1 MRYIKSITQQ
11 KLSFLLAI
19 YIGLFM
25 NGAVF
30 YRRFGSYAHDFTVW
44 KGVSAVVEL
53 AATVLVTFFLLRL
66 LSLFGRRSWRI
77 LASLVVLFSA
87 GASYYMTFL
96 NVVIGYG
103 IIASVMTTDID
114 LSKEV
119 VGLNFIL
126 WLIAV
131 SALPLILIWNNR
143 CRYTLLRQLRTPGQR
158 IRSLA
163 VVVLAGIMVWAPIR
177 LLDIQQ
183 KKVERATGVDLP
195 SYGGVVANSYLPSN
209 WLSALGL
216 YAWARVDESSDNNS
230 LLNPA
235 KKFTYQA
242 PQNVDDTYVVFII
255 GETTRWDHMGIF
267 GYERNTTPKL
277 AQEKNLAAFRGYSCD
292 TATKLSLRC
301 MFVRQGGA
309 EDNPQRT
316 LKEQNIFAVLK
327 QLGFSSDLYAMQSEM
342 WFYSNTMA
350 DNIAYREQIG
360 AEPRNRGKPVDDMLL
375 VDEMQQS
382 LGRNPDGK
390 HLIILHTKGSHF
402 NYTQRYPRSF
412 AQWKPECIGVDSGC
426 TKAQMINSYDNS
438 VTYVDHFISSVIDQ
452 VRDKKAIVFYAADH
466 GESINERE
474 HLHGTPRE
482 LAPPE
487 QFRVPMM
494 VWMSDK
500 YLENPANAQA
510 FAQLKKEADMK
521 VPRRHVELY
530 DTIMGCLGY
539 TSPDGGINENNMVD
553 EMQQSLGRNPDGKHL
568 IILHT
573 KGSHFN
579 YTQRYPRSFA
589 QWKPEC
595 IGVDSGC
602 TKAQM
607 INSYDNSVTY
617 VDHFI
622 SSVIDQVRDKKAI
635 VFYAADH
642 GESINERE
650 HLHGTPREL
659 APPEQFRVPMMVWMS
674 DKYLEN
680 PANAQAF
687 AQLKKEADMKVPR
700 RHVELYDTIMGC
712 LGYTSPDGGI
722 NENNNWCHIPQ
733 TKVAAAN

>member
-44 KGVSAVVEL
+44 KGISAVVEL

-143 CRYTLLRQLRTPGQR
+143 CRYSLLRQLRTPGQR

-277 AQEKNLAAFRGYSCD
+277 AQEKIWRRSVVTPVIPQLNL
-292 TATKLSLRC
+292 TALHVCTS
-301 MFVRQGGA
+301 GGA

-350 DNIAYREQIG
+350 DNIAYREQIM
-360 AEPRNRGKPVDDMLL
+360 R
-375 VDEMQQS
+375 
-382 LGRNPDGK
+382 
-390 HLIILHTKGSHF
+390 SH
-402 NYTQRYPRSF
+402 
-412 AQWKPECIGVDSGC
+412 
-426 TKAQMINSYDNS
+426 
-438 VTYVDHFISSVIDQ
+438 VT
-452 VRDKKAIVFYAADH
+452 
-466 GESINERE
+466 
-474 HLHGTPRE
+474 
-482 LAPPE
+482 
-487 QFRVPMM
+487 
-494 VWMSDK
+494 
-500 YLENPANAQA
+500 
-510 FAQLKKEADMK
+510 
-521 VPRRHVELY
+521 
-530 DTIMGCLGY
+530 
-539 TSPDGGINENNMVD
+539 
-553 EMQQSLGRNPDGKHL
+553 
-568 IILHT
+568 
-573 KGSHFN
+573 
-579 YTQRYPRSFA
+579 
-589 QWKPEC
+589 
-595 IGVDSGC
+595 
-602 TKAQM
+602 
-607 INSYDNSVTY
+607 
-617 VDHFI
+617 
-622 SSVIDQVRDKKAI
+622 
-635 VFYAADH
+635 
-642 GESINERE
+642 
-650 HLHGTPREL
+650 
-659 APPEQFRVPMMVWMS
+659 
-674 DKYLEN
+674 
-680 PANAQAF
+680 
-687 AQLKKEADMKVPR
+687 
-700 RHVELYDTIMGC
+700 
-712 LGYTSPDGGI
+712 
-722 NENNNWCHIPQ
+722 
-733 TKVAAAN
+733 VASR